1 MKLRG
6 ALGVLLI
13 LVAQHLVTVDP
24 LGIEELLATP
34 MVRSTL
40 AASREAAG
48 TLRRAVEVCG
58 AAPTPTGNQVS
69 RAVWRLQVYARQ
81 ESATWA
87 APVIS
92 THAATQ
98 QDVAEQA
105 AEGPHCARG
114 GGGTVGAEWYAPCV
128 NTHAGPCTA
137 RRTGG
142 RAKAGSHARA
152 HAHAH
157 RRARRGSTLS
167 RRRARVRGTA
177 VCRRTGRSGPPWWTR
192 AYMSKARLRVW
203 PAVVGSWPKRLM
215 GGGWLE
221 LPEAPGEPA
230 GPSMWLQKT

>member
-1 MKLRG
+1 
-6 ALGVLLI
+6 
-13 LVAQHLVTVDP
+13 
-24 LGIEELLATP
+24 
-34 MVRSTL
+34 MVRSTV

-48 TLRRAVEVCG
+48 TLRRA
-58 AAPTPTGNQVS
+58 AAPLECAEQPRRPQEIRCRELWRSQVS
-69 RAVWRLQVYARQ
+69 TRQ

-105 AEGPHCARG
+105 AEGPHCER
-114 GGGTVGAEWYAPCV
+114 GGGTVGAEWYTRCAS
-128 NTHAGPCTA
+128 TRAQGPA
-137 RRTGG
+137 WPEGRGGG
-142 RAKAGSHARA
+142 RAQAGSHARA

-167 RRRARVRGTA
+167 RRRARGHGTA

-192 AYMSKARLRVW
+192 AYMSKAGLRIW
-203 PAVVGSWPKRLM
+203 PAVVGSWPKRLK

-221 LPEAPGEPA
+221 LPEAP
-230 GPSMWLQKT
+230 

>member
-34 MVRSTL
+34 MTRSTL
-40 AASREAAG
+40 AVSREAAG

-69 RAVWRLQVYARQ
+69 RAVWRPQVYARQ

-105 AEGPHCARG
+105 AEGPHCER
-114 GGGTVGAEWYAPCV
+114 GGGTVGAEW
-128 NTHAGPCTA
+128 
-137 RRTGG
+137 
-142 RAKAGSHARA
+142 
-152 HAHAH
+152 
-157 RRARRGSTLS
+157 
-167 RRRARVRGTA
+167 
-177 VCRRTGRSGPPWWTR
+177 
-192 AYMSKARLRVW
+192 
-203 PAVVGSWPKRLM
+203 
-215 GGGWLE
+215 
-221 LPEAPGEPA
+221 
-230 GPSMWLQKT
+230 